1 MIEIIQVKKFDEPFR
16 ATSGDTVKVSHQ
28 IGETLLNFQC
38 NIHSQGI
45 ILYSVLVRRE
55 GELSVM
61 LVSSDELI
69 EFSRK
74 DYMCADPVL
83 WDALQELAAPK
94 VLEIKD
100 EG

>member
-1 MIEIIQVKKFDEPFR
+1 
-16 ATSGDTVKVSHQ
+16 
-28 IGETLLNFQC
+28 
-38 NIHSQGI
+38 
-45 ILYSVLVRRE
+45 
-55 GELSVM
+55 M